1 MIHIQVCSVHN
12 WTFTYI
18 YIRAHVCVRRDTAYH
33 RLRSFRLSN
42 RPVCPYLGFRS
53 FASPFKSTP
62 SWKRIQYAPGKRNMF
77 DDDGERV
84 SRPQLPDDGDASSC
98 ARRRV
103 SSGVNRIFIFTRF
116 SLPATFDS
124 FSPIVCAA
132 QWTAERRNHQ
142 LRFLAFSAVKSK
154 QYSVPYGCLRNR
166 IPSPRVPGAKLD
178 T

>member
-1 MIHIQVCSVHN
+1 M
-12 WTFTYI
+12 
-18 YIRAHVCVRRDTAYH
+18 RACVCVRRDTAYH
-33 RLRSFRLSN
+33 RLRSFRLSS
-42 RPVCPYLGFRS
+42 RPVCLYLVFRS

-84 SRPQLPDDGDASSC
+84 RRPQRPDDGDASLC
-98 ARRRV
+98 ARRRG

-116 SLPATFDS
+116 SRPATFDS
-124 FSPIVCAA
+124 FSPAVCAA
-132 QWTAERRNHQ
+132 PWTAERRNRQ

-154 QYSVPYGCLRNR
+154 KYSVPYGYVRNR
-166 IPSPRVPGAKLD
+166 ISITTAVPGAKLD